1 MKGSIATKQTRGT
14 LNAASM
20 LRVFLPTFSCALR
33 VSLLKLVSYA
43 SWAIHY
49 EAAHRA
55 QAGRQL
61 ANQSS
66 TEVDDKNE
74 AAVHSAGHLIK
85 TAKYFVAV

>member
-1 MKGSIATKQTRGT
+1 MKGSIATKQTRGAP
-14 LNAASM
+14 NAANM
-20 LRVFLPTFSCALR
+20 LRTILPTFSCALR
-33 VSLLKLVSYA
+33 VSLLKLVSHA

-66 TEVDDKNE
+66 TVVDDKNE
-74 AAVHSAGHLIK
+74 AAVHSAGHLTK
-85 TAKYFVAV
+85 TAIYVVAV